1 MLSLRESPRELQS
14 GEFLTLSERLGI
26 DSGCAID
33 CRTELSFSLAHERCG
48 ACTVKEKCRE
58 VLVESDTP
66 LYSIA
71 RFCPNTEVLVDL
83 LFRQTTA
90 SG

>member
-1 MLSLRESPRELQS
+1 MLPLPDLPGELLS
-14 GEFLTLSERLGI
+14 GEFLTLSEKIGI
-26 DSGCAID
+26 DPCCAID
-33 CRTELSFSLAHERCG
+33 SRTELSFSLAHERCG
-48 ACTVKEKCRE
+48 QCTAKEKCRE
-58 VLVESDTP
+58 VRARSDAS

-71 RFCPNTEVLVDL
+71 QFCPNTEVLVDL

>member
-1 MLSLRESPRELQS
+1 MLPPQASQR
-14 GEFLTLSERLGI
+14 GEFLALSEMLGI
-26 DSGCAID
+26 DPGCSID
-33 CRTELSFSLAHERCG
+33 SRTELSYALAHGRCDE
-48 ACTVKEKCRE
+48 CTAKEKCRA
-58 VLVESDTP
+58 VLARSDAP

-71 RFCPNTEVLVDL
+71 LFCPNTEVLVDL

>member
-1 MLSLRESPRELQS
+1 MLPLQELPGDLLG
-14 GEFLTLSERLGI
+14 GEFVTLSEKIGI
-26 DSGCAID
+26 DPGCAID
-33 CRTELSFSLAHERCG
+33 SRTELSFALAHDRCG
-48 ACTVKEKCRE
+48 QCTAKKKCRK
-58 VLVESDTP
+58 VMARSDAP

-71 RFCPNTEVLVDL
+71 LFCPNTEVLVDL

>member
-1 MLSLRESPRELQS
+1 MLSLHEPPRELQS
-14 GEFLTLSERLGI
+14 GEFLALSQQIGI
-26 DSGCAID
+26 DPGCAID
-33 CRTELSFSLAHERCG
+33 CRTELIFSLAHERCG
-48 ACTVKEKCRE
+48 ACTAREKCRE
-58 VLVESDTP
+58 VLAESDTP

-71 RFCPNTEVLVDL
+71 LFCPNTEVLVDL